1 MPVGHTGKGT
11 RREGE
16 YIIMQWWIVFY
27 LGGKEIGH
35 YTVRGTY
42 DGELENT
49 KRMLAACY
57 GVSEK
62 DIIAKR
68 EKR

>member
-1 MPVGHTGKGT
+1 
-11 RREGE
+11 
-16 YIIMQWWIVFY
+16 MQWWIVFY

-42 DGELENT
+42 DGELEST